1 MATLCDG
8 ISECPAGIAGFFSY
22 APVDECPAES
32 CKSETNATVNCPPIG
47 LLSLRKQFTIR
58 CNASLVNI

>member
-1 MATLCDG
+1 MATLCNG
-8 ISECPAGIAGFFSY
+8 ISECPPVIAGILGY

-32 CKSETNATVNCPPIG
+32 CKSETNATVYCPPVG
-47 LLSLRKQFTIR
+47 LLTARKRFTIR